1 MATHLTQ
8 ATDKD
13 KPASIMSPSRF
24 KSSITEGA
32 ATSDDYLIEIHTQW
46 MDEKGLPLPDHL
58 KDRGYTG
65 RLVKVAS
72 NAANP
77 YQTRVQDFAIN
88 PGRHLQVIKFK
99 EGEAGKYHY
108 YLQVNGKSG
117 ADENEWWSACRL

>member
-24 KSSITEGA
+24 KSSITEGT

-46 MDEKGLPLPDHL
+46 MDENGLPLPDHL

-72 NAANP
+72 NAA
-77 YQTRVQDFAIN
+77 N

-117 ADENEWWSACRL
+117 ADENEWWSSCRL